1 MYKCVYLGDRDDY
14 SPRYYACKVFKRSK
28 MNQRMLKNLHEESIS
43 LRKLSKHPNIINSL
57 ASFKTKR
64 NFYLVVEYCN
74 AGDLE
79 SLMESGLYLSEKHVR
94 FIFKGKKESSFN

>member
-1 MYKCVYLGDRDDY
+1 
-14 SPRYYACKVFKRSK
+14 

-43 LRKLSKHPNIINSL
+43 LRKLSRHSNIINSV

-74 AGDLE
+74 GGDLE
-79 SLMESGLYLSEKHVR
+79 SLMESGLYLNEQHVR
-94 FIFKGKKESSFN
+94 YIFREVLKGMKEMNAKGILH